1 MANLLIHTKTEPH
14 TTSVCNPF
22 FLKNIKSQFRNR
34 LGFIFSQNLNTT
46 SLHSNY
52 FLYFA
57 AKSKKPMKKS
67 IIAFVT
73 LALLASCSKKESTDG
88 LHLTGNIKG
97 LKNGTLYI
105 QRIVDTTLVAIDS
118 IKIDGN
124 SSFESNIK
132 LESPEMLYLFL
143 DRGVTNS
150 LDNNVMFFAEP
161 GNINIDTNLDNFI
174 YGAKITGSKN
184 QELYEEYKKINSRF
198 NDESLAMV
206 ESRFK
211 AVKRQ
216 DQKAI
221 DSINIKQESNIKRKY
236 LYATNFALNNKDH
249 EIAPYIALAE
259 IYDIN
264 VKFLDTIQ
272 KSMTPKVASSLYG
285 KKLTK
290 YIADIKKEQQK

>member
-1 MANLLIHTKTEPH
+1 
-14 TTSVCNPF
+14 
-22 FLKNIKSQFRNR
+22 
-34 LGFIFSQNLNTT
+34 
-46 SLHSNY
+46 
-52 FLYFA
+52 
-57 AKSKKPMKKS
+57 MKKS

-73 LALLASCSKKESTDG
+73 LALLASCSKKETTDG

-105 QRIVDTTLVAIDS
+105 QRVADTSLVAIDS

-124 SSFESNIK
+124 STFEKDIK

-150 LDNNVMFFAEP
+150 LDNNILFFAEP
-161 GNINIDTNLDNFI
+161 GNLNIETNLDNFI
-174 YGAKITGSKN
+174 YAAKITGSKN

-198 NDESLAMV
+198 NDENLSMV
-206 ESRFK
+206 ESKFK
-211 AVKRQ
+211 ALKRQ
-216 DQKAI
+216 DQKAV
-221 DSINIKQESNIKRKY
+221 DSIDAKQQSNIKRKY
-236 LYATNFALNNKDH
+236 LYATNFAINHKDH

-272 KSMTPKVASSLYG
+272 KSMTPKVAQSLYG

-290 YIADIKKEQQK
+290 YVSEIKKQEQK